1 MIDYKI
7 IYEATEH
14 YKRLGYNL
22 IDVPWIVS
30 EASVDSTKPPGATSF
45 YVTDPGSTKK
55 HHQCLVASGE
65 QSFVEVRAD
74 LCPGRKYQC
83 VTPCFRHEKYDELHL
98 PWFMKC
104 ELILPLW
111 KGDDV
116 EKAVDTVLKDAYDFF
131 RRYASYEGS
140 PVKVRTDIGWDINML
155 GIEVGSYG
163 YREYD
168 GFRWVYGTGVAEPR
182 LSYVRRKID
191 EEIDRRNDELMKSVE
206 K

>member
-1 MIDYKI
+1 MIDYKLI
-7 IYEATEH
+7 HEATEH

-22 IDVPWIVS
+22 IEVPWLVS
-30 EASVDSTKPPGATSF
+30 KEALDVTRPPEARHFTTFKGE
-45 YVTDPGSTKK
+45 
-55 HHQCLVASGE
+55 LVASGE
-65 QSFVEVRAD
+65 QSFIEIRKD

-83 VTPCFRHEKYDELHL
+83 VTPCFRDEKYDDLHK
-98 PWFMKC
+98 PWFLKC

-111 KGDDV
+111 KDDDA
-116 EKAVDTVLKDAYDFF
+116 EAAVDVVLKDAYDFF

-140 PVKVRTDIGWDINML
+140 PVKIKTDIGWDINML

-182 LSYVRRKID
+182 LSYVRQQIE
-191 EEIDRRNDELMKSVE
+191 EEIDRKNDELMKSVE
-206 K
+206 N